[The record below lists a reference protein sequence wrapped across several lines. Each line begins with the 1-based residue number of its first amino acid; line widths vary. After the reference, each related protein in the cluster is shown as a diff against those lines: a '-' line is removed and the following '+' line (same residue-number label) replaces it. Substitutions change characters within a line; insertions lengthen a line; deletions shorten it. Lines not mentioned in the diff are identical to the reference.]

1 MGKSVEISNVP
12 NAPAFRGGSNAITVP
27 TGLDTVTWFTT
38 FSETFDTT
46 SAFDTSTGRFTPTV
60 AGYYQINAR
69 VSYSSNGIT
78 ATYVGVVLG
87 KNGDQYALSSVGA
100 SADYPTISVSD
111 VVYLNGSTDYVQ
123 VGTKHNASGS
133 VVTVSSAISG
143 ALIRPA

>member
-1 MGKSVEISNVP
+1 MP
-12 NAPAFRGGSNAITVP
+12 NAPVFRAGSNSITVP

-38 FSETFDTT
+38 FSETFDTA
-46 SAFDTSTGRFTPTV
+46 SAFSISTGRFTPTV
-60 AGYYQINAR
+60 AGYYEINAR
-69 VSYSSNGIT
+69 VSYSSDGIT

-87 KNGDQYALSSVGA
+87 KNGDQYALSSVGS
-100 SADYPTISVSD
+100 SAGYPTMSVSD

-133 VVTVSSAISG
+133 AISVSAAISG